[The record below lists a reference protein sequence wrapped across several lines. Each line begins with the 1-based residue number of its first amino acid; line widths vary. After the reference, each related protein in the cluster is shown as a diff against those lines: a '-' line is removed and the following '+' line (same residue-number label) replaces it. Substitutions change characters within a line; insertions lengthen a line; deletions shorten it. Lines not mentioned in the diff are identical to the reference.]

1 MTNSRIRNTTP
12 KRVLPWQLKSVSRIR
27 KDIRDWNNALTMAMN
42 ADNPANY
49 PLQLLVNEVM
59 NDALLTSQLE
69 NRRNQVHSS
78 RFVITG
84 SSGEEIEKVTQQVR
98 NMPATRL
105 VIEAMQDAIYHGYS
119 LIQQD
124 FGPDRNLVVDD
135 IPRMNVVPQS
145 GLFFP
150 DYSEITGSIPYREMR
165 EYGTWILEFD
175 RLNLGK
181 SDFGLLNKA
190 VPHVLMKRFAQSC
203 WSELCEIYGIPPR
216 YLKTNTQD
224 TAMLN
229 RAEQMMKDMG
239 AAAYFIIDSTEE
251 LAFAQG
257 VSTNGDVYKNLA
269 TFCDQQISML
279 ISGAIIGQDTEHGN
293 RSKDQAAQDML
304 WLLVQSDM
312 AYIEEGMNTRVLP
325 AWAKLGIVPKGSQF
339 RFEPAEDTK
348 QLFTFTSGL
357 IATGRYRA
365 DPKWLADKFGVEV
378 EEVETQHI
386 ASPDSQPKRKLSSD
400 LLKGFFD

>member
-1 MTNSRIRNTTP
+1 
-12 KRVLPWQLKSVSRIR
+12 
-27 KDIRDWNNALTMAMN
+27 
-42 ADNPANY
+42 
-49 PLQLLVNEVM
+49 
-59 NDALLTSQLE
+59 
-69 NRRNQVHSS
+69 
-78 RFVITG
+78 
-84 SSGEEIEKVTQQVR
+84 
-98 NMPATRL
+98 MPATRII
-105 VIEAMQDAIYHGYS
+105 IEAMQDAIYNGYS

-124 FGPDRNLVVDD
+124 FGPERQLMVDD

-145 GLFFP
+145 GLFFQ
-150 DYSEITGSIPYREMR
+150 DYSEITGGIPYREMR
-165 EYGTWILEFD
+165 EYGIWILEFD

-279 ISGAIIGQDTEHGN
+279 VSGAIIGQDTEHGN

-312 AYIEEGMNTRVLP
+312 AYIKESMNTKVLP

-339 RFEPAEDTK
+339 RFEPAEDTE
-348 QLFTFTSGL
+348 QLFKFTNGL
-357 IATGRYRA
+357 IASGRYRA
-365 DPKWLADKFGVEV
+365 KPEWLAEKFGVEV
-378 EEVETQHI
+378 EEVDFAHPSTYQG
-386 ASPDSQPKRKLSSD
+386 DDKKRLKAKSNRTDILS
-400 LLKGFFD
+400 GFFD